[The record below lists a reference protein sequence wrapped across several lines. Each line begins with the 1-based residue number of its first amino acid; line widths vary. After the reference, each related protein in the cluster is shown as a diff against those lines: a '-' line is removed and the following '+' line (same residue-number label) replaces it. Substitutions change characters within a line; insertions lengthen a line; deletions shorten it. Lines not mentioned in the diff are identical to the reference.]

1 LTEDYSYKRYTF
13 SNPEERVE
21 VFSDS
26 SIVGRVSLGHRDL
39 LGRGDA
45 LARVRVYDVDYEAD
59 VGIEPEMRDLLWW
72 GKTSGAVV
80 VIEIK
85 GFEETDFL
93 RKMPTMLD
101 SPTGL
106 RLVRLPPDTP
116 AKRLAMLGDTVGEI
130 VERLRM
136 QEHDYV
142 LNRLTTLNT
151 SIRNF
156 VLSGELNGEML
167 NELNL
172 LSDSIDSSIKII
184 YEGIREGNVV
194 NSVRDN
200 EIVAFLEGVERV
212 LKAFSNVCS
221 EETA

>member
-1 LTEDYSYKRYTF
+1 LKEDYSYKGYTF
-13 SNPEERVE
+13 SNPKERVE

-26 SIVGRVSLGHRDL
+26 SIVGRVSFGHRDL
-39 LGRGDA
+39 LGREDTMTC
-45 LARVRVYDVDYEAD
+45 VRVSDFDYE
-59 VGIEPEMRDLLWW
+59 VGVRIEPEIHDLLWW
-72 GKTSGAVV
+72 ANTSGAIV
-80 VIEIK
+80 VIGIK

-93 RKMPTMLD
+93 RKMPTVLD

-136 QEHDYV
+136 QKHDYV

-156 VLSGELNGEML
+156 VLSGELNGEMS

-200 EIVAFLEGVERV
+200 EIVAFLEGAERV